1 MAGEVGLENLSTDVR
16 LWDVD
21 PLRCAA
27 AVGQG

>member
-1 MAGEVGLENLSTDVR
+1 MQGEVGLENVSGDVQ

-21 PLRCAA
+21 PLRCAG